1 MDDDPEELRRR
12 ARQRVARFD
21 ELRAARGFL
30 HRGLTPRDV
39 ADLLSISE
47 AQAGRLLRAAARR
60 SSSREPEPEEMIL
73 RAFVDRL
80 DCRRLV
86 EALKAFP
93 YTFGEEAP
101 PPHEGRLPGTWDQVV
116 AAHAQELLSRDE
128 FDEIRTTIDFGDKQE
143 FRYRAASGFAA
154 ALIWSKSDLIHTT

>member
-1 MDDDPEELRRR
+1 MEHDLEDLRRQ
-12 ARQRVARFD
+12 ARQRLVRCD
-21 ELRAARGFL
+21 ELRAAMEFL

-47 AQAGRLLRAAARR
+47 AQAGRLLKAAARHGPILQ
-60 SSSREPEPEEMIL
+60 PEPEEIIL
-73 RAFVDRL
+73 RAFIDGTG
-80 DCRRLV
+80 RRELV
-86 EALKAFP
+86 ETLKAFQ
-93 YTFGEEAP
+93 YTFSQEAP

-116 AAHAQELLSRDE
+116 AAHAQGLLSSDE

-143 FRYRAASGFAA
+143 LRYRAAIGFAA